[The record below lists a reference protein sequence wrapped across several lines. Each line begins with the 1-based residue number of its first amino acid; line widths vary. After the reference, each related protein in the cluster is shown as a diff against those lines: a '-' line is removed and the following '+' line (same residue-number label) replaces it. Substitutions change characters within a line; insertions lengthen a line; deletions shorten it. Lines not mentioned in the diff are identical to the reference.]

1 MEVEGLEVRK
11 MTTIQTGPEVTV
23 PEVLT
28 EEHHEAIRA
37 SWELPAYERQSPP
50 TARSTKPVVVGI
62 LAGAVSLAVGFGA
75 GYWAHSQM
83 VETAAPIVISRAAGM
98 VDSNGMTLGRR
109 LAPLETALP
118 TAIALA
124 GPVDANGAPLGRRV
138 PPFET
143 QSPSEVPAPAVTDA
157 NGMTLG
163 RRLPPSDELATTQA
177 PVTEADTVAFGRHGA
192 RP

>member
-1 MEVEGLEVRK
+1 LEVRK
-11 MTTIQTGPEVTV
+11 MTTIQTGAEVTV

-37 SWELPAYERQSPP
+37 SWELPAYDRQAPP
-50 TARSTKPVVVGI
+50 TARSTKPLVVGI
-62 LAGAVSLAVGFGA
+62 LAGAVSLAIGFGA

-83 VETAAPIVISRAAGM
+83 VETAAPYVISRVAGP
-98 VDSNGMTLGRR
+98 VDANGMTLGRR
-109 LAPLETALP
+109 LAPPDPTLP
-118 TAIALA
+118 IGITTT

-143 QSPSEVPAPAVTDA
+143 QSPNELPVQVATDT

-163 RRLPPSDELATTQA
+163 RRVPPFDAMATTEA
-177 PVTEADTVAFGRHGA
+177 RVAEADTVAFGRQGG

>member
-1 MEVEGLEVRK
+1 

-28 EEHHEAIRA
+28 EEHHEAIRT
-37 SWELPAYERQSPP
+37 SWELPAYEREAPL
-50 TARSTKPVVVGI
+50 TARSTQPLVVGI
-62 LAGAVSLAVGFGA
+62 LAAAVSLAIGFGV

-83 VETAAPIVISRAAGM
+83 VETAAPYVTSRVAGPA
-98 VDSNGMTLGRR
+98 DANGMTLGRR
-109 LAPLETALP
+109 LAPLETNVPIGITLP
-118 TAIALA
+118 

-143 QSPSEVPAPAVTDA
+143 QSPTELPVRLATDT
-157 NGMTLG
+157 NGVTLG
-163 RRLPPSDELATTQA
+163 RRVPPFDDRAMTEAR
-177 PVTEADTVAFGRHGA
+177 VTEADTVAFGRHGA